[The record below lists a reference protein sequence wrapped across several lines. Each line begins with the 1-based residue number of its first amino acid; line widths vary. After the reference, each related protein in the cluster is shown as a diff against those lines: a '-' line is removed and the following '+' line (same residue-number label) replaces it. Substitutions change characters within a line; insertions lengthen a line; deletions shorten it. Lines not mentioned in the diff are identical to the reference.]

1 MQVLVCAFYARRCR
15 RLPAVNYGLTPQI
28 VVTCSP
34 LNFFHT
40 DLKHFLPHFIQEN
53 YRHGIFTGQLQAS
66 TMFVDLSGFTRLTE
80 KLMQK
85 GPEGAEELSVALN
98 FIFQPTVALVYEQGG
113 FIPYFAGDSFTAI
126 FPSGSDNADTAHMVQ
141 IALKV
146 IHTAQLTL
154 RRFVTAREDEDS
166 ILSQHH
172 IGIKIGVSEGL
183 VDWGIVGARR
193 KAFYFKGDPIEGCS
207 QAQVLAGSLEIVCD
221 DHFLRFLQPL
231 GIRSEMV
238 KAGYHRLD
246 IEDKNLPEA
255 FSHNLT
261 RANAAVNLHIPN
273 PDPVIMADFLP
284 EEVFNAGLT
293 EEFRNV
299 VSVFISFEGIDSH
312 EGLSHFANVVLDQS
326 QNFGGYFKEIDF
338 GDKGGVMFCLFGAP
352 VSFENNTE
360 RALEYIS
367 AVQEE
372 LRDLE
377 LLTGARYRIGIT
389 SGIAFT
395 GVIGSSERCQY
406 AAVGARVNL
415 GARLMAQAK
424 WGQVMV
430 DENVQR
436 NRNFKFIYHG
446 ERPYKGFEHPIP
458 TYLLTGRN
466 LAGRASFSGEY
477 FGRQTELTVLTDF
490 ASLLR
495 QGQFAGVA
503 YVFGEAGIGKSRM
516 SYEFRRNLRDSMSV
530 SWFSCQSDQI
540 LRKPF
545 NPFIYF
551 LKNYFDQSP
560 ENTAERNR
568 ELFESNFLELIYDLT
583 ESRHREADAVRREI
597 SRTQSVLAAMIGI
610 HYPGSL
616 WEQLDAR
623 GRYQNGLA
631 AMANLF
637 VAESLFQPA
646 VIELEDTHWY
656 DDMSKEFLAQFIRRA
671 KGYPLLFLA
680 TSRYED
686 DGSRAFIFKSNVLE
700 ELEIPFCEVDLNFLT
715 PEDMRAFAET
725 RLGGR
730 LHTDLFDLLQRM
742 TQGNPFYVEQ
752 MADYFKEANLLK
764 TTDGVLQLKNQDI
777 QISDSVKEIMMAR
790 IDRLSGLVKETV
802 KAAAV
807 IGREFELPVLSA
819 VMARQEEFISKNGD
833 LDMVLREQIQTA
845 EKWQIWHAMNEL
857 RYIFRHSLLREAAYD
872 MQLRTRLRELHQ
884 LIAEAIEHL
893 YPNSEERFVDL
904 AFHYEQAEVDK
915 KTNKYLEKA
924 ARYSQ
929 RNFLNRQAIKFYGK
943 LIVNLREGD
952 KKNKKLT
959 KLLLRKGAVHEL
971 VGQWEE
977 CEKDY
982 RDALDMAKTL
992 NDWYLIGR
1000 SNRRL
1005 GQLLM
1010 LQGNYNEAKKHL
1022 DVAGTAFELASDQ
1035 VGIAKTYGNLG
1046 NFFFRQG
1053 SYDAAKSWFAKA
1065 IEINRSVHRDAEN
1078 AAIVANLGLIYMNQ
1092 GHYDEGVRWLEEQL
1106 DISERANDKQGLNT
1120 LYTNLGIIYLEKGAL
1135 DSALL
1140 CLEKGLTLSEEL
1152 GNKLFMTI
1160 CIGSIGSVW
1169 EKKGDYTKAMQ
1180 NFERDLVLC
1189 KELGDKQG
1197 TAIACGLIGDLLS
1210 VIGTFD
1216 SAIDYLQQAL
1226 ALSRELNYKKG
1237 IAKALNTLGDT
1248 WFYKGNSQKSIKY
1261 YNEAI
1266 EYAREMGNR
1275 LVLGYS
1281 LVEKGIVHMNMGEVS
1296 TARQLLEEG
1305 RDIALALG
1313 NADLTFGA
1321 NILRAQVLIYEG
1333 NKHEALRQ
1341 LQQILLMA
1349 RTEREEAAVHFELR
1363 RIAENPT
1370 PNHMRALTLYRSLHA
1385 KTPQYIYKVR
1395 VEELEKGAP
1404 IEGIG

>member
-1 MQVLVCAFYARRCR
+1 
-15 RLPAVNYGLTPQI
+15 
-28 VVTCSP
+28 
-34 LNFFHT
+34 LNGK
-40 DLKHFLPHFIQEN
+40 L
-53 YRHGIFTGQLQAS
+53 RAC

-80 KLMQK
+80 KLMQR
-85 GPEGAEELSVALN
+85 GPEGAEELSYALN

-126 FPSGSDNADTAHMVQ
+126 FPLINADDPNN
-141 IALKV
+141 ALQRMAAVAQKA
-146 IHTAQLTL
+146 IHTGQLTL
-154 RRFVTAREDEDS
+154 RRFVSAQEEEDS
-166 ILSQHH
+166 ILAEHK
-172 IGIKIGVSEGL
+172 IGIKIGLSVGDVE
-183 VDWGIVGARR
+183 WGIVGNER
-193 KAFYFKGDPIEGCS
+193 KAYYFKGDPIEGCS
-207 QAQVLAGSLEIVCD
+207 QAQVRAGSLEMVCD
-221 DHFLRFLQPL
+221 EPFLVQLHHLGLTAELVEDHF
-231 GIRSEMV
+231 
-238 KAGYHRLD
+238 YRLNIQD
-246 IEDKNLPEA
+246 DTLPAA
-255 FSHNLT
+255 FSHNAT
-261 RANAAVNLHIPN
+261 RAEAAIKRDLPT
-273 PDPVIMADFLP
+273 PDPNILSAFLP
-284 EEVFNAGLT
+284 PEVYASGLT
-293 EEFRNV
+293 GEFRNV
-299 VSVFISFEGIDSH
+299 VSVFISFDGIHSH
-312 EGLSHFANVVLDQS
+312 EALEHFASIVLDQS
-326 QNFGGYFKEIDF
+326 LSFGGYFKEIDF

-360 RALEYIS
+360 RALEYIA
-367 AVQEE
+367 AVQDE

-377 LLTGARYRIGIT
+377 SLTGARYRIGIT
-389 SGIAFT
+389 SGIAFA
-395 GVIGSSERCQY
+395 GVIGSDERCQY

-424 WGQVMV
+424 WGQVMA

-436 NRNFKFIYHG
+436 NRNFKFLYHG
-446 ERPYKGFEHPIP
+446 ERHYKGFEHNIP

-466 LAGRASFSGEY
+466 LVGRASYSGEY
-477 FGRQTELTVLTDF
+477 FGRRTELKVLTDF
-490 ASLLR
+490 ALPLR

-503 YVFGEAGIGKSRM
+503 YVFGEAGIGKSRL
-516 SYEFRRNLRDSMSV
+516 SYEFRRNVRDNSSV

-560 ENTAERNR
+560 ENTTARNR

-583 ESRHREADAVRREI
+583 ESKHPEADAVRREI
-597 SRTQSVLAAMIGI
+597 SRTQSVLGAMIGI
-610 HYPGSL
+610 HFPNSL

-623 GRYQNGLA
+623 GRYQNSLA

-637 VAESLFQPA
+637 VAETLFQPT

-656 DDMSKEFLAQFIRRA
+656 DDMSKEFLAQFVRRA
-671 KGYPLLFLA
+671 KGYPLLFLS

-686 DGSRAFIFKSNVLE
+686 DGSRAFIFKPNVLE
-700 ELEIPFCEVDLNFLT
+700 ELNIPFCEVDLNFLS
-715 PEDMRAFAET
+715 PEDLRAFAET
-725 RLGGR
+725 RLGGK

-764 TTDGVLQLKNQDI
+764 TADGVLQLKNQDI

-819 VMARQEEFISKNGD
+819 VMARQEEFMLKNGD
-833 LDMVLREQIQTA
+833 LEMVLKEQIQTA

-884 LIAEAIEHL
+884 SIAEAIEHL
-893 YPNSEERFVDL
+893 YPNSEERYVDL

-924 ARYSQ
+924 GRYSQ

-943 LIVNLREGD
+943 LIHNLQENPKPT
-952 KKNKKLT
+952 KKIT
-959 KLLLRKGAVHEL
+959 KLLLRRGSVHEL

-977 CEKDY
+977 GEQDY
-982 RDALDMAKTL
+982 REALDISRNL

-1010 LQGNYNEAKKHL
+1010 LRGNYPEAKKHL
-1022 DVAGTAFELASDQ
+1022 DVAGTAFDLAKDQ

-1065 IEINRSVHRDAEN
+1065 IEINRGIQRDAEN
-1078 AAIVANLGLIYMNQ
+1078 AAIVANLGLIFMNQ
-1092 GHYDEGVRWLEEQL
+1092 GHYDEGIRWLEEQL
-1106 DISERANDKQGLNT
+1106 DISERANDKQGLNI

-1140 CLEKGLTLSEEL
+1140 CLEKGLALSEEL

-1169 EKKGDYTKAMQ
+1169 EKKGDYPKAMQ
-1180 NFERDLVLC
+1180 NFDRDLVLC

-1197 TAIACGLIGDLLS
+1197 TAIACGLIGDLMS
-1210 VIGTFD
+1210 VMGEFD
-1216 SAIDYLQQAL
+1216 PAIDYLQQAL
-1226 ALSRELNYKKG
+1226 VLSRELNYKKG

-1248 WFYKGNSQKSIKY
+1248 WFYKGDSSKSIAY

-1266 EYAREMGNR
+1266 EYAREMGNK

-1281 LVEKGIVHMNMGEVS
+1281 LVEKGIVHVHNGEIS
-1296 TARQLLEEG
+1296 TARQLLDEG

-1321 NILRAQVLIYEG
+1321 NILRAQLFIFEG
-1333 NKHEALRQ
+1333 NKLEAGRQ
-1341 LQQILLMA
+1341 LQQILMMA

-1363 RIAENPT
+1363 RIADNPT
-1370 PNHMRALTLYRSLHA
+1370 PHHIRALSLYRSLQA
-1385 KTPQYIYKVR
+1385 KTPQFIYKVR
-1395 VEELEKGAP
+1395 IKELEKGAP
-1404 IEGIG
+1404 QEIS